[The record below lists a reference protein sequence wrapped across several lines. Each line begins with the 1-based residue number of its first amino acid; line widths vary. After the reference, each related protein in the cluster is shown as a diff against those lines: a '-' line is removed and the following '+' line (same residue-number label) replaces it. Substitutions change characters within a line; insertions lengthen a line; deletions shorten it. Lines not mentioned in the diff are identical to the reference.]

1 MARRRN
7 ASKPVIRESYTLYT
21 PESIE
26 AGDAAEHGWVDEEGV
41 DMTPDEYDVEEGI
54 TAVDK
59 AVKHLRSEGASEPPS
74 SSSFHP
80 GIWYASMHDPD
91 MRTGEQEEH
100 HFHLDGFSPEEQREV
115 FMRVKGAR
123 RFNPRHG
130 RRANPPL
137 SEHMAHDSLEEIE
150 AHLLS
155 RIEKEPLKVLGML
168 KRLVRWCAM
177 SMFTIPNRG
186 SNDPR
191 DRQIAQSVSDMML
204 HCEEAER
211 NLRAASMI
219 AKKLDNA

>member
-7 ASKPVIRESYTLYT
+7 ASKPVIRESFTLYT

-26 AGDAAEHGWVDEEGV
+26 AGDAAEHGWIDEEGV
-41 DMTPDEYDVEEGI
+41 DMTPDEYDVEEGV

-59 AVKHLRSEGASEPPS
+59 AVKHLRSEGASEPS

-80 GIWYASMHDPD
+80 GIWYASMHDAD

-137 SEHMAHDSLEEIE
+137 SEHMESDDLAVIAH
-150 AHLLS
+150 HLG
-155 RIEKEPLKVLGML
+155 P
-168 KRLVRWCAM
+168 RLAA
-177 SMFTIPNRG
+177 
-186 SNDPR
+186 DP
-191 DRQIAQSVSDMML
+191 S
-204 HCEEAER
+204 EGAEFA
-211 NLRAASMI
+211 LAVVDACI
-219 AKKLDNA
+219 DGLVAKKPVGEYAPATGFEQHLMQARRHLVSAVEGAHPRQRHNPRHR